1 MDTVLIIIA
10 VIISAAIS
18 FMICYLGIYSF
29 RLGAKGNDWQAWYYF
44 TSFVRSVIP
53 YKNKQSRKDEFTE
66 IHKNKKRKNDR
77 SSNPER
83 DSEDHQH

>member
-53 YKNKQSRKDEFTE
+53 YKQSRKDEFTE